1 MSNNLNLALRLSYD
15 GKAVTTGARQNVKDI
30 NRIKDTTK
38 EQSKFAQDES
48 AKQIDHSRK
57 TATSLSTIPTAIH
70 EQIPAYQRVGVS
82 QAAAMKQQSSATR
95 NYVNEL
101 NNPPKAID
109 KQVVANEKAAVSQ
122 KTTSAKKDA
131 SVRQSVTELN
141 RVPVAINKQITAQKK
156 AAVTHAST
164 ARQQQTYTRQTV
176 NELNR
181 VPVAIQRQV
190 AANQQL
196 GASQARIMQQQGAMT
211 RQLGLMNTAYGQIG
225 ATLTALVGIGTAT
238 MFVRDTGAAQ
248 LLDTRLKGL
257 TGSAENYAKVQEY
270 LFATSDRL
278 NTGYTTLA
286 DSYSKILTLQEVGV
300 VTQTQGKAILEGM
313 ANAAAKTGAS
323 NVQLGQSLF
332 GMTQGMTAGV
342 LRAEELNQVT
352 EPMPGLLQKLDKA
365 AGKAAGG
372 FRQMVNDGQVTS
384 QMFKNY
390 LIKALNDYAG
400 AAEATEGKI
409 NASFAEMG
417 NEYQRLI
424 RKYEEPVNFAVTS
437 VVDSIT
443 DTMAYLRQNEDAVD
457 NLVFATGALATVLTG
472 HLVAGLS
479 ASAAGYVANVAAKNR
494 ALIADAAL
502 AKQNQANAVLELQR
516 AAEMKIYAQH
526 TLAVANTTNIRTA
539 AIARLAAAN
548 TRYTTT
554 QAAATTATNIYIAAA
569 GRATLAARGLS
580 TVMGLLGG
588 PVGLLVT
595 AGLGLAYFA
604 SQGDDATDS
613 VNKLKEASKDLNP
626 YANLTGS
633 QAQGLLLMAQGR
645 IKNAIQLAD
654 EARERFNNPFLKGK
668 FTDVEVAEKRV
679 TDLKNEIVALQQVL
693 AIKEQEKPKP
703 VVTSTALPD
712 NIKRLEVSLMG
723 EEARLK
729 DSYEK
734 RKQMVIVAREN
745 DAANKV
751 KYDAIL
757 KQLDVKYGED
767 LKTIAQK
774 RETEKTRIQN
784 QAEEKRKNDLQADL
798 ENRIAVIKGFAGREA
813 LAAYNNELSVEQ
825 ARQQAR
831 VDAARRASLGVKDE
845 KEEVVLNADNQIL
858 QQTRADELLLL
869 RGFHSQV
876 EADTQAH
883 KDRVRDIELENER
896 KLHDDKI
903 AGLMGYNTA
912 KEQEDT
918 ASSKRVM
925 SAFAGQFAPEYQKE
939 LVALTGFEL
948 QTNSEKAKNVVGIG
962 AAMFKSLGSQS
973 KTAFKA
979 YKAFAIAQ
987 AVINTYQGATA
998 AFTSMA
1004 SIPLIGPVLGGVA
1017 AAAAVISGLQQVR
1030 QIKAQQPAGIA
1041 HGGLDYVPNESTYV
1055 LQRGERVLS
1064 PKQNTEISQ
1073 MARRYNA
1080 GGAANDGSG
1089 SGGVTLNI
1097 TNQIT
1102 VQGGA
1107 NEQTSQAVGQDIARQ
1122 VIGVVVANIQENGSI
1137 IRAVRGA
1144 A

>member
-15 GKAVTTGARQNVKDI
+15 GKAVTTGARQNV
-30 NRIKDTTK
+30 
-38 EQSKFAQDES
+38 
-48 AKQIDHSRK
+48 
-57 TATSLSTIPTAIH
+57 
-70 EQIPAYQRVGVS
+70 
-82 QAAAMKQQSSATR
+82 
-95 NYVNEL
+95 
-101 NNPPKAID
+101 
-109 KQVVANEKAAVSQ
+109 
-122 KTTSAKKDA
+122 
-131 SVRQSVTELN
+131 
-141 RVPVAINKQITAQKK
+141 
-156 AAVTHAST
+156 
-164 ARQQQTYTRQTV
+164 

-181 VPVAIQRQV
+181 IPQAVQRQV

-211 RQLGLMNTAYGQIG
+211 RQLGLMNSAYGQIG
-225 ATLTALVGIGTAT
+225 ATLTTLVGIGTAT

-286 DSYSKILTLQEVGV
+286 DSYSKILTLQDAGV

-323 NVQLGQSLF
+323 NVQLAQSLF

-437 VVDSIT
+437 IVDSIT

-516 AAEMKIYAQH
+516 AAQMKAYAQH
-526 TLAVANTTNIRTA
+526 TLAVANTTNLRTA
-539 AIARLAAAN
+539 AVSRLAAAN
-548 TRYTTT
+548 TRYTAT
-554 QAAATTATNIYIAAA
+554 QAAATTATNIYTAAA

-626 YANLTGS
+626 YANLTSS

-645 IKNAIQLAD
+645 IKNAIQMAD

-668 FTDVEVAEKRV
+668 FSDVEAAQQRV

-693 AIKEQEKPKP
+693 AIKETEKPKP
-703 VVTSTALPD
+703 APVSSSALPD

-734 RKQMVIVAREN
+734 RKQMVIAAREN

-784 QAEEKRKNDLQADL
+784 QAEEKRKNDLQRDL
-798 ENRIAVIKGFAGREA
+798 ENRIATVKGFAGREA

-831 VDAARRASLGVKDE
+831 VDAKRRSSIGVKDE
-845 KEEVVLNADNQIL
+845 KEELVYNADNQIL
-858 QQTRADELLLL
+858 QLEREKELLAARGFQTQKEADEEAHQERL
-869 RGFHSQV
+869 REIQLRNKREWADENIAQIQGFNSL
-876 EADTQAH
+876 T
-883 KDRVRDIELENER
+883 
-896 KLHDDKI
+896 
-903 AGLMGYNTA
+903 
-912 KEQEDT
+912 EQEDT
-918 ASSKRVM
+918 AHLQRLM
-925 SAFAGQFAPEYQKE
+925 GAFADQYAPAMKSQ
-939 LVALTGFEL
+939 LVALASFEA
-948 QTNSEKAKNVVGIG
+948 QTNAEKAKTVVGIG
-962 AAMFKSLGSQS
+962 AATFKTMAGQS

-998 AFTSMA
+998 AFTSLA
-1004 SIPLIGPVLGGVA
+1004 PIPIVGPVLGGVA
-1017 AAAAVISGLQQVR
+1017 AAAAVMSGLQQVR

-1080 GGAANDGSG
+1080 GGAANDGGS
-1089 SGGVTLNI
+1089 SGGVTLHI

-1107 NEQTSQAVGQDIARQ
+1107 NEQASQAVGQDIARQ
-1122 VIGVVVANIQENGSI
+1122 VVGVVVANIQSNGAI

>member
-15 GKAVTTGARQNVKDI
+15 GKAVTTGARQNV
-30 NRIKDTTK
+30 
-38 EQSKFAQDES
+38 
-48 AKQIDHSRK
+48 
-57 TATSLSTIPTAIH
+57 
-70 EQIPAYQRVGVS
+70 
-82 QAAAMKQQSSATR
+82 
-95 NYVNEL
+95 
-101 NNPPKAID
+101 
-109 KQVVANEKAAVSQ
+109 
-122 KTTSAKKDA
+122 
-131 SVRQSVTELN
+131 
-141 RVPVAINKQITAQKK
+141 
-156 AAVTHAST
+156 
-164 ARQQQTYTRQTV
+164 

-181 VPVAIQRQV
+181 IPQAVQRQV

-211 RQLGLMNTAYGQIG
+211 RQLGLMNSAYGQIG
-225 ATLTALVGIGTAT
+225 ATLTTLVGIGTAT

-323 NVQLGQSLF
+323 NVQLAQSLF

-443 DTMAYLRQNEDAVD
+443 DTMAYLRENEEAVD
-457 NLVFATGALATVLTG
+457 NLVVATGALATVLTG

-479 ASAAGYVANVAAKNR
+479 ASAAGYVTSVAAKNR

-516 AAEMKIYAQH
+516 AAQMKAYAQH
-526 TLAVANTTNIRTA
+526 TLAVANTTNLRTA
-539 AIARLAAAN
+539 AVSRLAAAN
-548 TRYTTT
+548 TRYTAT
-554 QAAATTATNIYIAAA
+554 QAAATTATNIYTAAA

-626 YANLTGS
+626 YANLTSS

-645 IKNAIQLAD
+645 IKNAIQMAD

-668 FTDVEVAEKRV
+668 FSDVEAAQQRV

-693 AIKEQEKPKP
+693 AIKETEKPKP

-723 EEARLK
+723 ERARLK
-729 DSYEK
+729 DNFDK
-734 RKQMVIVAREN
+734 QRQMVTVAREN
-745 DAANKV
+745 DVSNKA
-751 KYDAIL
+751 KYDGIL
-757 KQLDVKYGED
+757 KRLQSKYFEEQG
-767 LKTIAQK
+767 KI
-774 RETEKTRIQN
+774 TERDRQAEIRKKN
-784 QAEEKRKNDLQADL
+784 QAEEFRKNKLQQEL
-798 ENRIAVIKGFAGREA
+798 EDRIAVIKGHADRDA
-813 LAAYNNELSVEQ
+813 LAAYNSELGVEQ

-831 VDAARRASLGVKDE
+831 VDAKRRSQIGLAANDDVGELKYNTDNQLRDLE
-845 KEEVVLNADNQIL
+845 RQTELNAASGYHSEREASEAAHQERLLQIKTRNMGAL
-858 QQTRADELLLL
+858 QSNVL
-869 RGFHSQV
+869 
-876 EADTQAH
+876 
-883 KDRVRDIELENER
+883 
-896 KLHDDKI
+896 
-903 AGLMGYNTA
+903 
-912 KEQEDT
+912 
-918 ASSKRVM
+918 
-925 SAFAGQFAPEYQKE
+925 AFAN
-939 LVALTGFEL
+939 FEK
-948 QTNSEKAKNVVGIG
+948 QTEAEKSNAIVGLG
-962 AAMFKSLGSQS
+962 AATFKTMAGQS

-998 AFTSMA
+998 AFTSLA
-1004 SIPLIGPVLGGVA
+1004 PIPIVGPVLGGVA
-1017 AAAAVISGLQQVR
+1017 AAAAVMSGLQQVR

-1080 GGAANDGSG
+1080 GGAANDGGG
-1089 SGGVTLNI
+1089 SGVNIHI

-1107 NEQTSQAVGQDIARQ
+1107 NEQTSQSVGQDIARQ
-1122 VIGVVVANIQENGSI
+1122 VVGVVVANIQENGSI

>member
-15 GKAVTTGARQNVKDI
+15 GKAVTTGARQNV
-30 NRIKDTTK
+30 
-38 EQSKFAQDES
+38 
-48 AKQIDHSRK
+48 
-57 TATSLSTIPTAIH
+57 
-70 EQIPAYQRVGVS
+70 
-82 QAAAMKQQSSATR
+82 
-95 NYVNEL
+95 
-101 NNPPKAID
+101 
-109 KQVVANEKAAVSQ
+109 
-122 KTTSAKKDA
+122 
-131 SVRQSVTELN
+131 
-141 RVPVAINKQITAQKK
+141 
-156 AAVTHAST
+156 
-164 ARQQQTYTRQTV
+164 

-181 VPVAIQRQV
+181 IPQAVQRQV

-211 RQLGLMNTAYGQIG
+211 RQLGLMNSAYGQIG
-225 ATLTALVGIGTAT
+225 ATLTTLVGIGTAT

-286 DSYSKILTLQEVGV
+286 DSYSKILTLQDAGV

-323 NVQLGQSLF
+323 NVQLAQSLF

-437 VVDSIT
+437 IVDSIT

-516 AAEMKIYAQH
+516 AAQMKAYAQH
-526 TLAVANTTNIRTA
+526 TLAVANTTNLRTA
-539 AIARLAAAN
+539 AVSRLAAAN
-548 TRYTTT
+548 TRYTAT
-554 QAAATTATNIYIAAA
+554 QAAATTATNIYTAAA

-626 YANLTGS
+626 YANLTSS

-645 IKNAIQLAD
+645 IKNAIQMAD

-668 FTDVEVAEKRV
+668 FSDVEAAQQRV

-693 AIKEQEKPKP
+693 AIKETEKPKP
-703 VVTSTALPD
+703 APVSSSALPD

-734 RKQMVIVAREN
+734 RKQMVIAAREN

-767 LKTIAQK
+767 LKTIAEK

-784 QAEEKRKNDLQADL
+784 QAEEKRKNDLQRDL
-798 ENRIAVIKGFAGREA
+798 ENRIATVKGFAGREA

-831 VDAARRASLGVKDE
+831 VDAKRRSSIGVKDE
-845 KEEVVLNADNQIL
+845 KEELVYNADNQIL
-858 QQTRADELLLL
+858 QLEREKELLAARGFQTQKEADEEAHQERL
-869 RGFHSQV
+869 REIQLRNKREWADENIAQIQGFNSL
-876 EADTQAH
+876 T
-883 KDRVRDIELENER
+883 
-896 KLHDDKI
+896 
-903 AGLMGYNTA
+903 
-912 KEQEDT
+912 EQEDT
-918 ASSKRVM
+918 AHLQRLM
-925 SAFAGQFAPEYQKE
+925 GAFADQYAPAMKSQ
-939 LVALTGFEL
+939 LVALASFEA
-948 QTNSEKAKNVVGIG
+948 QTNAEKAKTVVGIG
-962 AAMFKSLGSQS
+962 AATFKTMAGQS

-998 AFTSMA
+998 AFTSLA
-1004 SIPLIGPVLGGVA
+1004 PIPIVGPVLGGVA
-1017 AAAAVISGLQQVR
+1017 AAAAVMSGLQQVR

-1080 GGAANDGSG
+1080 GGAANDGGS
-1089 SGGVTLNI
+1089 SGGVTLHI

-1107 NEQTSQAVGQDIARQ
+1107 NEQASQAVGQDIARQ
-1122 VIGVVVANIQENGSI
+1122 VVGVVVANIQSNGAI

>member
-15 GKAVTTGARQNVKDI
+15 GKAVTTGARQNV
-30 NRIKDTTK
+30 
-38 EQSKFAQDES
+38 
-48 AKQIDHSRK
+48 
-57 TATSLSTIPTAIH
+57 
-70 EQIPAYQRVGVS
+70 
-82 QAAAMKQQSSATR
+82 
-95 NYVNEL
+95 
-101 NNPPKAID
+101 
-109 KQVVANEKAAVSQ
+109 
-122 KTTSAKKDA
+122 
-131 SVRQSVTELN
+131 
-141 RVPVAINKQITAQKK
+141 
-156 AAVTHAST
+156 
-164 ARQQQTYTRQTV
+164 

-181 VPVAIQRQV
+181 IPQAVQRQV

-225 ATLTALVGIGTAT
+225 ATLTTLVGIGTAT

-409 NASFAEMG
+409 NTSFAEMG

-516 AAEMKIYAQH
+516 AAQMKAYAQH
-526 TLAVANTTNIRTA
+526 TLAVANTTNLRTA
-539 AIARLAAAN
+539 AVARLAAAN
-548 TRYTTT
+548 TRYTAT
-554 QAAATTATNIYIAAA
+554 QAAATTATNIYTAAA

-654 EARERFNNPFLKGK
+654 EARDRFNNPFLKGR
-668 FTDVEVAEKRV
+668 FSDVEAAEKRV

-693 AIKEQEKPKP
+693 AIKETEKPKP
-703 VVTSTALPD
+703 APVSSSALPD

-784 QAEEKRKNDLQADL
+784 QAEEKRKNDLQRDL
-798 ENRIAVIKGFAGREA
+798 ENRIATVKGFAGREA

-831 VDAARRASLGVKDE
+831 VDAKRRSSIGVKDE
-845 KEEVVLNADNQIL
+845 KEELVYNANNQIL
-858 QQTRADELLLL
+858 QLEREKELLAARGFQTQKEADEEAHQERL
-869 RGFHSQV
+869 REIQLRNKREWADENIAQIQGFNSL
-876 EADTQAH
+876 A
-883 KDRVRDIELENER
+883 
-896 KLHDDKI
+896 
-903 AGLMGYNTA
+903 
-912 KEQEDT
+912 EQEDT
-918 ASSKRVM
+918 AHLQRLM
-925 SAFAGQFAPEYQKE
+925 GAFADQYAPAMKSQ
-939 LVALTGFEL
+939 LVALASFEA
-948 QTNSEKAKNVVGIG
+948 QTNAEKAKTVVGIG
-962 AAMFKSLGSQS
+962 AATFKTMAGQS

-998 AFTSMA
+998 AFTSLA
-1004 SIPLIGPVLGGVA
+1004 PIPIVGPVLGGVA
-1017 AAAAVISGLQQVR
+1017 AAAAVLTGLQQVR

-1080 GGAANDGSG
+1080 GGAANDAG
-1089 SGGVTLNI
+1089 SGGVSISI

-1102 VQGGA
+1102 VQGST
-1107 NEQTSQAVGQDIARQ
+1107 NEQNSQAVGQDIARQ
-1122 VIGVVVANIQENGSI
+1122 VVGVVVANIQSNGAI

>member
-15 GKAVTTGARQNVKDI
+15 GKAVTTGARQNV
-30 NRIKDTTK
+30 
-38 EQSKFAQDES
+38 
-48 AKQIDHSRK
+48 
-57 TATSLSTIPTAIH
+57 
-70 EQIPAYQRVGVS
+70 
-82 QAAAMKQQSSATR
+82 
-95 NYVNEL
+95 
-101 NNPPKAID
+101 
-109 KQVVANEKAAVSQ
+109 
-122 KTTSAKKDA
+122 
-131 SVRQSVTELN
+131 
-141 RVPVAINKQITAQKK
+141 
-156 AAVTHAST
+156 
-164 ARQQQTYTRQTV
+164 

-181 VPVAIQRQV
+181 IPQAVQRQV

-225 ATLTALVGIGTAT
+225 ATLTTLVGIGTAT

-409 NASFAEMG
+409 NTSFAEMG

-443 DTMAYLRQNEDAVD
+443 DTMAYLRENEEAVN
-457 NLVFATGALATVLTG
+457 NLVVATGALATVLTG

-479 ASAAGYVANVAAKNR
+479 ASASGYVTSVAAKNR

-502 AKQNQANAVLELQR
+502 AKQNQANAAIELQR
-516 AAEMKIYAQH
+516 AAQMKVYAQH
-526 TLAVANTTNIRTA
+526 TLAVANTTNLRTA
-539 AIARLAAAN
+539 AVARLAAAN
-548 TRYTTT
+548 TRYTAT
-554 QAAATTATNIYIAAA
+554 QAAATTATNIYTAAA

-626 YANLTGS
+626 YANLTSS

-645 IKNAIQLAD
+645 IKNAIQMAD

-668 FTDVEVAEKRV
+668 FSDVEAAQQRV

-693 AIKEQEKPKP
+693 AIKETEKPKP
-703 VVTSTALPD
+703 APVSSSALPD

-784 QAEEKRKNDLQADL
+784 QAEEKRKNDLQRDL
-798 ENRIAVIKGFAGREA
+798 ENRIATVKGFAGREA

-831 VDAARRASLGVKDE
+831 VDAKRRSSIGVKDE
-845 KEEVVLNADNQIL
+845 KEELVYNANNQIL
-858 QQTRADELLLL
+858 QLEREKELLAARGFQTQKEADEEAHQERL
-869 RGFHSQV
+869 REIQLRNKREWADENIAQIQGFNSL
-876 EADTQAH
+876 A
-883 KDRVRDIELENER
+883 
-896 KLHDDKI
+896 
-903 AGLMGYNTA
+903 
-912 KEQEDT
+912 EQEDT
-918 ASSKRVM
+918 AHLQRLM
-925 SAFAGQFAPEYQKE
+925 GAFADQYAPAMKSQ
-939 LVALTGFEL
+939 LVALASFEA
-948 QTNSEKAKNVVGIG
+948 QTNAEKAKTVVGIG
-962 AAMFKSLGSQS
+962 AATFKTMAGQS

-998 AFTSMA
+998 AFTSLA
-1004 SIPLIGPVLGGVA
+1004 PIPIVGPVLGGVA
-1017 AAAAVISGLQQVR
+1017 AAAAVLTGLQQVR

-1080 GGAANDGSG
+1080 GGAANDGGG
-1089 SGGVTLNI
+1089 SGGVNIHI

-1122 VIGVVVANIQENGSI
+1122 VVGVVVANIQSNGAI

>member
-1 MSNNLNLALRLSYD
+1 MSNKLNLALRLSYD
-15 GKAVTTGARQNVKDI
+15 GKAVTTGARQNV
-30 NRIKDTTK
+30 
-38 EQSKFAQDES
+38 
-48 AKQIDHSRK
+48 
-57 TATSLSTIPTAIH
+57 
-70 EQIPAYQRVGVS
+70 
-82 QAAAMKQQSSATR
+82 
-95 NYVNEL
+95 
-101 NNPPKAID
+101 
-109 KQVVANEKAAVSQ
+109 
-122 KTTSAKKDA
+122 
-131 SVRQSVTELN
+131 
-141 RVPVAINKQITAQKK
+141 
-156 AAVTHAST
+156 
-164 ARQQQTYTRQTV
+164 

-181 VPVAIQRQV
+181 IQQAVQRQV

-196 GASQARIMQQQGAMT
+196 GASQARTMQQQGAMT
-211 RQLGLMNTAYGQIG
+211 RQLGLMNSAYGQIG
-225 ATLTALVGIGTAT
+225 ATLTTLVGIGTAT

-248 LLDTRLKGL
+248 MLDTRLKGL

-278 NTGYTTLA
+278 NTNYTTLA
-286 DSYSKILTLQEVGV
+286 DSYSRVLTLQESGL
-300 VTQTQGKAILEGM
+300 VTNAQGKAILEGF
-313 ANAAAKTGAS
+313 ANVAAKTGAS
-323 NVQLGQSLF
+323 NVQLSQSLF
-332 GMTQGMTAGV
+332 GMTQGMTAGT

-352 EPMPGLLQKLDKA
+352 EPLPGLMQKLDKA
-365 AGKAAGG
+365 TGGAAGS
-372 FRQMVNDGQVTS
+372 FRQMVNAGQVTS
-384 QMFKNY
+384 QMFKTY
-390 LIKALNDYAG
+390 LIKALDDYAG

-443 DTMAYLRQNEDAVD
+443 DTMAYLRENEGAVD
-457 NLVFATGALATVLTG
+457 SLMMATSGLAAVLAG
-472 HLVAGLS
+472 HLVAGIA
-479 ASAAGYVANVAAKNR
+479 ASTKGYIANIAAKNR
-494 ALIADAAL
+494 ALITDAAL
-502 AKQNQANAVLELQR
+502 AKQSKATAIAEHQR
-516 AAEMKIYAQH
+516 AL
-526 TLAVANTTNIRTA
+526 TD
-539 AIARLAAAN
+539 
-548 TRYTTT
+548 
-554 QAAATTATNIYIAAA
+554 QAAAKRQLAMAHTDGTRAAA
-569 GRATLAARGLS
+569 INKLAASNMQVAATQGAVNATTNAYVPIARRATLAARGLS

-654 EARERFNNPFLKGK
+654 EARDRFNNPFLKGK
-668 FTDVEVAEKRV
+668 FSDVEAAEKRV
-679 TDLKNEIVALQQVL
+679 TDLKNEVVALQQVL
-693 AIKEQEKPKP
+693 AIKESEKPKP
-703 VVTSTALPD
+703 VVTSSVLPD
-712 NIKRLEVSLMG
+712 NIKRLELSLMS

-729 DSYEK
+729 DSYAK
-734 RKQMVIVAREN
+734 RQKMVN
-745 DAANKV
+745 DARASDVISKT
-751 KYDAIL
+751 KSDSLL
-757 KQLDVKYGED
+757 KQLEFRYQED
-767 LKTIAQK
+767 TNALTAKGKA
-774 RETEKTRIQN
+774 EKIRIEN
-784 QAEEKRKNDLQADL
+784 EAEEKRKNDLQRDL
-798 ENRIAVIKGFAGREA
+798 ENRIAVKKGFADRDA
-813 LAAYNNELSVEQ
+813 LAAYNNELKVIQ
-825 ARQQAR
+825 AEQQAR
-831 VDAARRASLGVKDE
+831 VDAARRGSLGVKDE

-869 RGFHSQV
+869 RGFHSQI

-1017 AAAAVISGLQQVR
+1017 AAAAVMSGLQQVR

-1073 MARRYNA
+1073 MARRYNG
-1080 GGAANDGSG
+1080 GGAANDAG
-1089 SGGVTLNI
+1089 SGGVSISI

-1102 VQGGA
+1102 VQGSA
-1107 NEQTSQAVGQDIARQ
+1107 NEQNSQAVGQDIARQ
-1122 VIGVVVANIQENGSI
+1122 VVGVVVANIQENGSI

>member
-15 GKAVTTGARQNVKDI
+15 GKAVTTGARQNV
-30 NRIKDTTK
+30 
-38 EQSKFAQDES
+38 
-48 AKQIDHSRK
+48 
-57 TATSLSTIPTAIH
+57 
-70 EQIPAYQRVGVS
+70 
-82 QAAAMKQQSSATR
+82 
-95 NYVNEL
+95 
-101 NNPPKAID
+101 
-109 KQVVANEKAAVSQ
+109 
-122 KTTSAKKDA
+122 
-131 SVRQSVTELN
+131 
-141 RVPVAINKQITAQKK
+141 
-156 AAVTHAST
+156 
-164 ARQQQTYTRQTV
+164 

-181 VPVAIQRQV
+181 ISQAVQRQV

-211 RQLGLMNTAYGQIG
+211 RQLGLMNSAYGQIG
-225 ATLTALVGIGTAT
+225 ATLTTLVGIGTAT

-286 DSYSKILTLQEVGV
+286 DSYSKILTLQDAGV

-323 NVQLGQSLF
+323 NVQLAQSLF

-437 VVDSIT
+437 IVDSIT

-516 AAEMKIYAQH
+516 AAQMKAYAQH
-526 TLAVANTTNIRTA
+526 TLAVANTTNLRTA
-539 AIARLAAAN
+539 AVSRLAAAN
-548 TRYTTT
+548 TRYTAT
-554 QAAATTATNIYIAAA
+554 QAAATTATNIYTAAA

-626 YANLTGS
+626 YANLTSS

-645 IKNAIQLAD
+645 IKNAIQMAD

-668 FTDVEVAEKRV
+668 FSDVEAAQQRV

-693 AIKEQEKPKP
+693 AIKETEKPKP
-703 VVTSTALPD
+703 APVSSSALPD

-734 RKQMVIVAREN
+734 RKQMVIAAREN

-767 LKTIAQK
+767 LKTIAEK

-784 QAEEKRKNDLQADL
+784 QAEEKRKNDLQRDL
-798 ENRIAVIKGFAGREA
+798 ENRIATVKGFAGREA

-831 VDAARRASLGVKDE
+831 VDAKRRSSIGVKDE
-845 KEEVVLNADNQIL
+845 KEELVYNADNQIL
-858 QQTRADELLLL
+858 QLEREKELLAARGFQTQKEADEEAHQERL
-869 RGFHSQV
+869 REIQLRNKREWADENIAQIQGFNSL
-876 EADTQAH
+876 T
-883 KDRVRDIELENER
+883 
-896 KLHDDKI
+896 
-903 AGLMGYNTA
+903 
-912 KEQEDT
+912 EQEDT
-918 ASSKRVM
+918 AHLQRLM
-925 SAFAGQFAPEYQKE
+925 GAFADQYAPAMKSQ
-939 LVALTGFEL
+939 LVALASFEA
-948 QTNSEKAKNVVGIG
+948 QTNAEKAKTVVGIG
-962 AAMFKSLGSQS
+962 AATFKTMAGQS

-998 AFTSMA
+998 AFTSLA
-1004 SIPLIGPVLGGVA
+1004 PIPIVGPVLGGVA
-1017 AAAAVISGLQQVR
+1017 AAAAVMSGLQQVR

-1080 GGAANDGSG
+1080 GGAANDGGS
-1089 SGGVTLNI
+1089 SGGVTLHI

-1107 NEQTSQAVGQDIARQ
+1107 NEQASQAVGQDIARQ
-1122 VIGVVVANIQENGSI
+1122 VVGVVVANIQSNGAI

>member
-15 GKAVTTGARQNVKDI
+15 GKAVTTGARQNV
-30 NRIKDTTK
+30 
-38 EQSKFAQDES
+38 
-48 AKQIDHSRK
+48 
-57 TATSLSTIPTAIH
+57 
-70 EQIPAYQRVGVS
+70 
-82 QAAAMKQQSSATR
+82 
-95 NYVNEL
+95 
-101 NNPPKAID
+101 
-109 KQVVANEKAAVSQ
+109 
-122 KTTSAKKDA
+122 
-131 SVRQSVTELN
+131 
-141 RVPVAINKQITAQKK
+141 
-156 AAVTHAST
+156 
-164 ARQQQTYTRQTV
+164 

-181 VPVAIQRQV
+181 IPQAVQRQV

-211 RQLGLMNTAYGQIG
+211 RQLGIMNTAYVQIG
-225 ATLTALVGIGTAT
+225 ATLTTLVGIGTAT

-443 DTMAYLRQNEDAVD
+443 DTMAYLRANEEAVD
-457 NLVFATGALATVLTG
+457 NLVVATGALATVLTG

-479 ASAAGYVANVAAKNR
+479 ASAAGYVTSVAAKNR

-502 AKQNQANAVLELQR
+502 AKQNQANAFLELQR
-516 AAEMKIYAQH
+516 AAQMKAYAQH
-526 TLAVANTTNIRTA
+526 TLAVANTTNLRIA
-539 AIARLAAAN
+539 AVARLAAAN
-548 TRYTTT
+548 TRYTAT
-554 QAAATTATNIYIAAA
+554 QAAATTATNIYTAAA

-626 YANLTGS
+626 YANLTSS

-645 IKNAIQLAD
+645 IKNAIQMAD

-668 FTDVEVAEKRV
+668 FSDVEAAQQRV

-693 AIKEQEKPKP
+693 AIKETEKPKP
-703 VVTSTALPD
+703 ASVSSSALPD

-745 DAANKV
+745 DTANKV
-751 KYDAIL
+751 KYNAIL

-767 LKTIAQK
+767 LKAITQK

-784 QAEEKRKNDLQADL
+784 QAEEKRKNDLQRDL
-798 ENRIAVIKGFAGREA
+798 ETRIATVKGFAGREA

-831 VDAARRASLGVKDE
+831 VDAKRRSQLGLAANDE
-845 KEEVVLNADNQIL
+845 NGELKYNADNQI
-858 QQTRADELLLL
+858 RELERQSELNAAN
-869 RGFHSQV
+869 GYHSQR
-876 EADTQAH
+876 EASEAAHQERLMQIKTRDTGALQSN
-883 KDRVRDIELENER
+883 IL
-896 KLHDDKI
+896 
-903 AGLMGYNTA
+903 
-912 KEQEDT
+912 
-918 ASSKRVM
+918 
-925 SAFAGQFAPEYQKE
+925 AFAN
-939 LVALTGFEL
+939 FEKK
-948 QTNSEKAKNVVGIG
+948 TEAEKSSAIVGLG
-962 AAMFKSLGSQS
+962 ASTFKTMAGQS

-998 AFTSMA
+998 AYTSLA
-1004 SIPLIGPVLGGVA
+1004 PIPIVGPVLGGVA
-1017 AAAAVISGLQQVR
+1017 AAAAVMMGLQQVR

-1080 GGAANDGSG
+1080 GGAANDSGG
-1089 SGGVTLNI
+1089 SGGVNIHI

-1122 VIGVVVANIQENGSI
+1122 VVGVVVANIQSNGAI

>member
-1 MSNNLNLALRLSYD
+1 
-15 GKAVTTGARQNVKDI
+15 
-30 NRIKDTTK
+30 
-38 EQSKFAQDES
+38 
-48 AKQIDHSRK
+48 
-57 TATSLSTIPTAIH
+57 
-70 EQIPAYQRVGVS
+70 
-82 QAAAMKQQSSATR
+82 
-95 NYVNEL
+95 
-101 NNPPKAID
+101 
-109 KQVVANEKAAVSQ
+109 
-122 KTTSAKKDA
+122 
-131 SVRQSVTELN
+131 
-141 RVPVAINKQITAQKK
+141 
-156 AAVTHAST
+156 
-164 ARQQQTYTRQTV
+164 
-176 NELNR
+176 
-181 VPVAIQRQV
+181 
-190 AANQQL
+190 
-196 GASQARIMQQQGAMT
+196 
-211 RQLGLMNTAYGQIG
+211 
-225 ATLTALVGIGTAT
+225 

-248 LLDTRLKGL
+248 LLDNRLKGL

-443 DTMAYLRQNEDAVD
+443 DTMAYLRENEEAVD
-457 NLVFATGALATVLTG
+457 NLVVATGALATVLTG

-479 ASAAGYVANVAAKNR
+479 ASAAGYVTSVAAKNR

-502 AKQNQANAVLELQR
+502 AKQNQANAALELQR
-516 AAEMKIYAQH
+516 AAQMKAYAQH
-526 TLAVANTTNIRTA
+526 TLAVANTTNLRTA

-548 TRYTTT
+548 TRYTAT
-554 QAAATTATNIYIAAA
+554 QAAATTATNIYTAAA

-626 YANLTGS
+626 YANLTSS

-645 IKNAIQLAD
+645 IKNAIQMAD

-668 FTDVEVAEKRV
+668 FSEVEAAEKRV

-693 AIKEQEKPKP
+693 AIKETEKPKP
-703 VVTSTALPD
+703 ASVSSSALPD

-734 RKQMVIVAREN
+734 RKQMVIVARDN
-745 DAANKV
+745 DTANKV

-767 LKTIAQK
+767 LKAIAQK

-784 QAEEKRKNDLQADL
+784 QAEEKRKNDLQRDL
-798 ENRIAVIKGFAGREA
+798 ETRIATVKGFAGREA

-831 VDAARRASLGVKDE
+831 VDAKRRTQLGLAANDE
-845 KEEVVLNADNQIL
+845 SGELKYNADNQIREL
-858 QQTRADELLLL
+858 ERQTELNAAN
-869 RGFHSQV
+869 GYHSQR
-876 EADTQAH
+876 EASEAAH
-883 KDRVRDIELENER
+883 QER
-896 KLHDDKI
+896 
-903 AGLMGYNTA
+903 LMQIKTRHTGALQSNIL
-912 KEQEDT
+912 
-918 ASSKRVM
+918 
-925 SAFAGQFAPEYQKE
+925 AFAN
-939 LVALTGFEL
+939 FEKK
-948 QTNSEKAKNVVGIG
+948 TEAEKSNAIVGLG
-962 AAMFKSLGSQS
+962 ATTFKAMAGQS

-998 AFTSMA
+998 AFTSLA
-1004 SIPLIGPVLGGVA
+1004 PIPIVGPVLGGVA
-1017 AAAAVISGLQQVR
+1017 AAAAVMMGLQQVR

-1080 GGAANDGSG
+1080 GGAANDGGG
-1089 SGGVTLNI
+1089 SGGVNIHI

-1102 VQGGA
+1102 VQGGT
-1107 NEQTSQAVGQDIARQ
+1107 NEQTSQAVGQDVARQ
-1122 VIGVVVANIQENGSI
+1122 VVGVVVANIQSNGAI